1 MGLRKPMSS
10 DPSCLITSRLT
21 LIPFSTDLLRLAL
34 TERETLERRLSA
46 RFLPQWNA
54 ENQLKILNGVL
65 RALEADPTSRVW
77 RFYFILHTAD
87 RAVIGDAGF
96 KGPPDHEGSVE
107 VAYGVVPA
115 YRRKG
120 YAFEAAQ
127 ALVRWAFLHPQVRQV
142 TAGCD
147 DENVGSIR
155 ILEKLGMHRVG
166 VSGKTILWAL
176 PRIAVD
182 LDPG

>member
-1 MGLRKPMSS
+1 MSS
-10 DPSCLITSRLT
+10 DPSCLITLRLT

-34 TERETLERRLSA
+34 TERETLEQRLSA
-46 RFLPQWNA
+46 RFLPQWNS
-54 ENQLKILNGVL
+54 ENQLKILTGVL
-65 RALEADPTSRVW
+65 QALEADPTSRVW

-96 KGPPDHEGSVE
+96 KGPPDREGSVE

-115 YRRKG
+115 YRRQG
-120 YAFEAAQ
+120 YAFEAAH
-127 ALVRWAFLHPQVRQV
+127 ALVRWAFLHPQVSQV

-147 DENVGSIR
+147 DDNVGSIR

-166 VSGKTILWAL
+166 LSGKTILWAL
-176 PRIAVD
+176 PRIGVD
-182 LDPG
+182 LPPEEPA